1 MAAGERTIRIKID
14 GDGKGLIVTVKTV
27 EKEIERIGRV
37 VDNVNRRLA
46 AGAVRLAKFA
56 AGAAA
61 IANSVGGV
69 TALGSTLAT
78 ATGVLLGLP
87 AAAAAGGAAL
97 GTITLGAAGIEK
109 AFKGVNATL
118 LPLKA
123 RVSSTFERGLKPAV
137 ADINRLLPTTE
148 RGFTGIAREMSGVVQ
163 NAAAT
168 AALPKNQ
175 SILNQVLSRTS
186 GLMSGVRRA
195 AGPLTAALFNVTEV
209 GSQRFGSM
217 GDRIAASSRRL
228 AAFIARARETG
239 ELRRR
244 LDGGV
249 EALRELWQ
257 MLRDIGAIVKG
268 TFSGI
273 SEGAGGVASSI
284 RPAIQRM
291 REFVESTRGQEFL
304 NRVGAALSEIGE
316 AVGGVVA
323 AGLAVAGPL
332 AATFAQTLAVLSS
345 TAAGILVPAL
355 SVLAPILQVIADFMA
370 RNENLVRVLVSTL
383 GGLAVAY
390 LTVHGAIKLVNQ
402 ATTLWGT
409 VSDLASNRTAALG
422 TSFST
427 MGKAAKIAS
436 LSMGAIG
443 VIATL
448 IGTALSIFS
457 GHTSEAE
464 ERQEALAAASK
475 SVAKVLDEENE
486 QLNKRT
492 RAAAAAALEES
503 GLLKVVED
511 HALSTRDLTDAYLG
525 NNDARIRLNQAIR
538 DHIARLNEEE
548 DAALAAGDANTG
560 ARLEREIE
568 SYRGLLTEIDGAIG
582 GRQQESA
589 AIDRQHR
596 ATEGATSATQSAT
609 AALEDQVA
617 VLKELIDAQRE
628 AAGVVLDQREAER
641 QLVETFNAATNAVK
655 ENGKGIDINTEAG
668 RKNNEILDK
677 LASDTFDLID
687 AQAKNNASNT
697 QLAATMERSRQKFI
711 ATAIQMGY
719 TESQA
724 IDLANKLK
732 LIPTQVQTRVSLND
746 AYARRRAKE
755 FADLIR
761 NMPSEKLINL
771 RVSTRGSGHHLAGM
785 ATGGPPLPGRSYLV
799 GERGPEILTMPNSI
813 GGRIFSN
820 AQSREMLSSGDVT
833 VFVTI
838 DGEQL
843 QGRIDKTVKEN
854 NRATRRAAMAG
865 TGGAR

>member
-1 MAAGERTIRIKID
+1 MAGERTIRIKID
-14 GDGKGLIVTVKTV
+14 GDSKGLIVTVKTV
-27 EKEIERIGRV
+27 EKEIERLGRQ

-69 TALGSTLAT
+69 AALGSTLAT
-78 ATGVLLGLP
+78 ALGILVGLP
-87 AAAAAGGAAL
+87 AAAAAGAAVLGTVAL
-97 GTITLGAAGIEK
+97 GASGIQK
-109 AFKGVNATL
+109 AFKGVNSTL

-123 RVSSTFERGLKPAV
+123 RISSTFERGLQPAV
-137 ADINRLLPTTE
+137 VDINRLLPTTE
-148 RGFTGIAREMSGVVQ
+148 RGFTAIAREMSGVAT
-163 NAAAT
+163 NATRT

-175 SILNQVLSRTS
+175 TILNQVLSRTA

-195 AGPLTAALFNVTEV
+195 AGPLVSALFNVTEV
-209 GSQRFGSM
+209 GSEGFTAL
-217 GDRIAASSRRL
+217 GDRIAASSRRF
-228 AAFIARARETG
+228 ASFIARTRESG
-239 ELRRR
+239 ELRER
-244 LDGGV
+244 LNGGV
-249 EALRELWQ
+249 TALRELWQ
-257 MLRDIGAIVKG
+257 TLKDIGAIVKG

-304 NRVGAALSEIGE
+304 NRIGAALSEIGE

-323 AGLAVAGPL
+323 SGLQVAGPL
-332 AATFAQTLAVLSS
+332 AAMFAQTLAVLSS

-355 SVLAPILQVIADFMA
+355 SVLAPILQVIANFMA
-370 RNENLVRVLVSTL
+370 QNENLVRVLVSTL

-390 LTVHGAIKLVNQ
+390 LTVHGAIKVVTQ

-409 VSDLASNRTAALG
+409 VADLASNRTAALG

-503 GLLKVVED
+503 GLLKVTDD

-525 NNDARIRLNQAIR
+525 NNDARIRLNQQIR
-538 DHIARLNEEE
+538 EHIARLNEEQ
-548 DAALAAGDANTG
+548 DAALARGDANTG

-568 SYRGLLTEIDGAIG
+568 GYRGLQTEIDNAIG
-582 GRQQESA
+582 GRQTESA
-589 AIDRQHR
+589 AIDRQHK
-596 ATEGATSATQSAT
+596 ATEANT
-609 AALEDQVA
+609 AATNAATRSLEEQVA
-617 VLKELIDAQRE
+617 VLQELIDAQRE
-628 AAGVVLDQREAER
+628 AAGIVLSQRDAER
-641 QLVETFNAATNAVK
+641 SLIETFNAAQEAANKYAK
-655 ENGKGIDINTEAG
+655 QGLDINTEAG
-668 RKNNEILDK
+668 RANSEALDK
-677 LASDTFDLID
+677 IVSDTFSVID
-687 AQAKNNASNT
+687 AQAKNGASNQ
-697 QLAATMERSRQKFI
+697 QLARTMEVSRQKFI
-711 ATAIQMGY
+711 ATAIQMGL
-719 TESQA
+719 TEDQA
-724 IDLANKLK
+724 NDLANQLK
-732 LIPTQVQTRVSLND
+732 LIPTQVQTRVALDD
-746 AYARRRAKE
+746 AYARRRAAE
-755 FADLIR
+755 FDAMIR
-761 NMPSEKLINL
+761 NIPSTKLVNL
-771 RVSTRGSGHHLAGM
+771 RVSAQGSGHHLAGM
-785 ATGGPPLPGRSYLV
+785 ATGGPPMAGRSYLV

-820 AQSREMLSSGDVT
+820 TQSQEMLGGGDT
-833 VFVTI
+833 LVFVTI
-838 DGEQL
+838 DGQQL
-843 QGRIDKTVKEN
+843 QGRIDRTVREN
-854 NRATRRAAMAG
+854 NRSTRRAAMAG